1 MFIIS
6 PWKVRSDYYN
16 NFQFEFNGRVFKSI
30 KKCCSYYGISYRS
43 VKQRKSDTGCSTE
56 ESIQYYIDLK
66 NSQVWLNN
74 YSEHGGIPA
83 AKKENKALIIESP
96 RGLLSVKEVCEYTG
110 LSEKTVRSSLMH
122 GNGLMVKIGRRTLIH
137 KKAFEKWL
145 TAQTGR
151 I

>member
-1 MFIIS
+1 MKKAIIESSRILISVKEASEYAELSEKTMRSLMRKNGFIIRIGRTLIC
-6 PWKVRSDYYN
+6 KDL
-16 NFQFEFNGRVFKSI
+16 FE
-30 KKCCSYYGISYRS
+30 
-43 VKQRKSDTGCSTE
+43 T
-56 ESIQYYIDLK
+56 
-66 NSQVWLNN
+66 WLNN
-74 YSEHGGIPA
+74 QSEHGGIPA

>member
-1 MFIIS
+1 MKKAIIESSRILISVKEASEYAELSEKTMRSLMRKNGFIIRIGRRTLIR
-6 PWKVRSDYYN
+6 KDL
-16 NFQFEFNGRVFKSI
+16 FE
-30 KKCCSYYGISYRS
+30 
-43 VKQRKSDTGCSTE
+43 T
-56 ESIQYYIDLK
+56 
-66 NSQVWLNN
+66 WLNN
-74 YSEHGGIPA
+74 QSEHGGIPA

-122 GNGLMVKIGRRTLIH
+122 GNRLMVKIGRRTLIH